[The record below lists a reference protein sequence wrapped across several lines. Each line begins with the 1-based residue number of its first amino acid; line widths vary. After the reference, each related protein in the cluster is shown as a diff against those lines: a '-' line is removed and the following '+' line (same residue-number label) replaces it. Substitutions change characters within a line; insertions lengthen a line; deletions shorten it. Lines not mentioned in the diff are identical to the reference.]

1 MVFSKPD
8 GKEKIMYLKN
18 MFVLIF
24 LVVCFVSSAAF
35 ASGGDSNEDTGDGTG
50 GGGSFGDAV
59 DRTYESG
66 KSIYTGRKKTAPKLS
81 YCLRVGE
88 EIIPVKRKSL
98 KQFKGTSF
106 TELSKHLFRCDEP
119 TKSIISEL
127 ERTDFIHV
135 IYYLD
140 KRYRL
145 KLERA

>member
-1 MVFSKPD
+1 
-8 GKEKIMYLKN
+8 MYLKTN
-18 MFVLIF
+18 IFVLIF
-24 LVVCFVSSAAF
+24 LVICCTNSTVF
-35 ASGGDSNEDTGDGTG
+35 ASGSEDNEDSADEAFDGANIG
-50 GGGSFGDAV
+50 RPAV
-59 DRTYESG
+59 DSTYESG

>member
-1 MVFSKPD
+1 
-8 GKEKIMYLKN
+8 

-24 LVVCFVSSAAF
+24 LVVCFVSSAVF

-81 YCLRVGE
+81 YCVRVDDAV
-88 EIIPVKRKSL
+88 IPVKRKSL
-98 KQFKGTSF
+98 KPFKGTSF